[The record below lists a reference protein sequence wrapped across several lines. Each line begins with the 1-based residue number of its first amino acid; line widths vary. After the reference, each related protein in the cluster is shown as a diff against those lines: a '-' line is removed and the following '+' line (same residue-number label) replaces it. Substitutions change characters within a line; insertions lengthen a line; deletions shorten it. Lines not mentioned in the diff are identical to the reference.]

1 MRNQSEND
9 DIPEEPENLG
19 FASFLFEFNNFSF
32 LINMID
38 NIIYKSE
45 SCDQNSNNGSK
56 VLLSCVR
63 DQYTALS
70 FEGVLVTYIL
80 HIYVLV

>member
-38 NIIYKSE
+38 NIIYNSE

-63 DQYTALS
+63 DQYTAL
-70 FEGVLVTYIL
+70 FEGVLVTYNL

>member
-1 MRNQSEND
+1 MRNQYEND
-9 DIPEEPENLG
+9 DIEEPENLG

-56 VLLSCVR
+56 ELLSCVR

-70 FEGVLVTYIL
+70 FEGVLVTYNL